1 MISWTVHRNPLKQS
15 QQSRQ
20 DKICRKRKNKDENDE
35 KFKKSDCFI
44 VAVLVVWQVV
54 YQMGS
59 FPELMFPSLGKIFQS
74 LIKGFSRDGL
84 GAMTLYS
91 LSLIAKG
98 LLIGIVLAFI
108 LSGLSIVSKT
118 FYSIYHMVVSLCDLI
133 PGVALLPLAILWM
146 GIGEGTIILIVVH
159 SIIWPMSRS
168 IMDGFRAV
176 PQIYIESGEN
186 MGLGK
191 LGLVTGIY
199 IPASFSYILSGI
211 RTGWARAWRGLISAE
226 MIFGTTSSGAGIGW
240 FIFMKRTNVDIAG
253 VFAALLVIIVIGI
266 VVEYGVFHTIEKM
279 TLKKWGMSR

>member
-1 MISWTVHRNPLKQS
+1 MRTMKNLRNQ
-15 QQSRQ
+15 
-20 DKICRKRKNKDENDE
+20 IV
-35 KFKKSDCFI
+35 FI

-133 PGVALLPLAILWM
+133 PGVALLPLA
-146 GIGEGTIILIVVH
+146 IILIVVH

>member
-1 MISWTVHRNPLKQS
+1 MAGRLSDGFLSGTDVSVTWKDISVADQRIFAGRAGSDDALFLKP
-15 QQSRQ
+15 
-20 DKICRKRKNKDENDE
+20 DCKRAAD
-35 KFKKSDCFI
+35 
-44 VAVLVVWQVV
+44 
-54 YQMGS
+54 
-59 FPELMFPSLGKIFQS
+59 
-74 LIKGFSRDGL
+74 R
-84 GAMTLYS
+84 
-91 LSLIAKG
+91 
-98 LLIGIVLAFI
+98 IVLAFI

>member
-1 MISWTVHRNPLKQS
+1 MRTMKNLRNQ
-15 QQSRQ
+15 
-20 DKICRKRKNKDENDE
+20 IV
-35 KFKKSDCFI
+35 FI
-44 VAVLVVWQVV
+44 IAVLVVWQVV

-168 IMDGFRAV
+168 IMDGFGGAADLHR
-176 PQIYIESGEN
+176 IR
-186 MGLGK
+186 GK
-191 LGLVTGIY
+191 YGTWKTRTCDRHLY
-199 IPASFSYILSGI
+199 SGI
-211 RTGWARAWRGLISAE
+211 VLLYSFRYPAPDGRERGE
-226 MIFGTTSSGAGIGW
+226 
-240 FIFMKRTNVDIAG
+240 V
-253 VFAALLVIIVIGI
+253 
-266 VVEYGVFHTIEKM
+266 
-279 TLKKWGMSR
+279 

>member
-1 MISWTVHRNPLKQS
+1 MRTMKNLRNQ
-15 QQSRQ
+15 
-20 DKICRKRKNKDENDE
+20 IV
-35 KFKKSDCFI
+35 FI

-168 IMDGFRAV
+168 IMDGFRA
-176 PQIYIESGEN
+176 
-186 MGLGK
+186 
-191 LGLVTGIY
+191 
-199 IPASFSYILSGI
+199 SFSYILSGI

-253 VFAALLVIIVIGI
+253 VFAALLVIIAIGI
-266 VVEYGVFHTIEKM
+266 VVEYGVFHTIEKI

>member
-1 MISWTVHRNPLKQS
+1 MKNLRNQ
-15 QQSRQ
+15 
-20 DKICRKRKNKDENDE
+20 IV
-35 KFKKSDCFI
+35 FI

-176 PQIYIESGEN
+176 PADLHRIR
-186 MGLGK
+186 GK
-191 LGLVTGIY
+191 YGTWKTRTCDRHLY
-199 IPASFSYILSGI
+199 SGI
-211 RTGWARAWRGLISAE
+211 VLLYSFRYPHRMGESVERSDQCGDDLRNDQFRSRYRMVYFHEAYQCGYRRC
-226 MIFGTTSSGAGIGW
+226 FCGTSGDHCN
-240 FIFMKRTNVDIAG
+240 RNC
-253 VFAALLVIIVIGI
+253 
-266 VVEYGVFHTIEKM
+266 
-279 TLKKWGMSR
+279 SRIRSFPHHRKNNT

>member
-1 MISWTVHRNPLKQS
+1 MRTMKNLRNQ
-15 QQSRQ
+15 
-20 DKICRKRKNKDENDE
+20 IV
-35 KFKKSDCFI
+35 FI

-176 PQIYIESGEN
+176 PQIYIESGKN

-253 VFAALLVIIVIGI
+253 VFAALLVIIAIGI
-266 VVEYGVFHTIEKM
+266 VVEYGVFHTIEKI
-279 TLKKWGMSR
+279 TLKKGRICLHPGTVRMWKDYVSSLHRRF

>member
-1 MISWTVHRNPLKQS
+1 MRTMKNLRNQ
-15 QQSRQ
+15 
-20 DKICRKRKNKDENDE
+20 IV
-35 KFKKSDCFI
+35 FI

-266 VVEYGVFHTIEKM
+266 VVEYGVFHTIEKI
-279 TLKKWGMSR
+279 TLKKWGMSRCHRSRRGKLPFWMCRT

>member
-1 MISWTVHRNPLKQS
+1 MKNLRNQ
-15 QQSRQ
+15 
-20 DKICRKRKNKDENDE
+20 IV
-35 KFKKSDCFI
+35 FI

-146 GIGEGTIILIVVH
+146 GIGEGDDHPDRGTFDHLANVQKHYGRI
-159 SIIWPMSRS
+159 S
-168 IMDGFRAV
+168 AV

-226 MIFGTTSSGAGIGW
+226 MIFGTTSSGARYR
-240 FIFMKRTNVDIAG
+240 MV
-253 VFAALLVIIVIGI
+253 
-266 VVEYGVFHTIEKM
+266 YFHEAYQCGYRRCFCGTS
-279 TLKKWGMSR
+279 GDHCNRNCSRIRSFPHHRKNNT

>member
-1 MISWTVHRNPLKQS
+1 MRTMKNLRNQ
-15 QQSRQ
+15 
-20 DKICRKRKNKDENDE
+20 IV
-35 KFKKSDCFI
+35 FI

-168 IMDGFRAV
+168 SMDGFRAV

>member
-1 MISWTVHRNPLKQS
+1 MRTMKNLRNQ
-15 QQSRQ
+15 
-20 DKICRKRKNKDENDE
+20 IV
-35 KFKKSDCFI
+35 FI

-199 IPASFSYILSGI
+199 LLYSFRYPHRMGESVERSDQCGDDLRNDQFRSRYRMVYFHEAYQCGYRRCFCSTSGDHCNRNCSRI
-211 RTGWARAWRGLISAE
+211 RSFPHHRKNDT
-226 MIFGTTSSGAGIGW
+226 
-240 FIFMKRTNVDIAG
+240 
-253 VFAALLVIIVIGI
+253 
-266 VVEYGVFHTIEKM
+266 
-279 TLKKWGMSR
+279 

>member
-1 MISWTVHRNPLKQS
+1 MRTMKNLRNQ
-15 QQSRQ
+15 
-20 DKICRKRKNKDENDE
+20 IV
-35 KFKKSDCFI
+35 FI

-168 IMDGFRAV
+168 IIYKV
-176 PQIYIESGEN
+176 PAATEIYTESGEN

>member
-1 MISWTVHRNPLKQS
+1 MKNLRNQ
-15 QQSRQ
+15 
-20 DKICRKRKNKDENDE
+20 IV
-35 KFKKSDCFI
+35 FI

-176 PQIYIESGEN
+176 PQTWKTRTCDRH
-186 MGLGK
+186 LH
-191 LGLVTGIY
+191 
-199 IPASFSYILSGI
+199 SGI
-211 RTGWARAWRGLISAE
+211 VLLYSFRYPHRMGESVERSDQCGNDLWNDQFRSRYRMVYFHEAYQCGYRRC
-226 MIFGTTSSGAGIGW
+226 FCGTSGDHCD
-240 FIFMKRTNVDIAG
+240 RNC
-253 VFAALLVIIVIGI
+253 
-266 VVEYGVFHTIEKM
+266 
-279 TLKKWGMSR
+279 SRIRSFPHHRKNNT

>member
-1 MISWTVHRNPLKQS
+1 MKNLRNQ
-15 QQSRQ
+15 
-20 DKICRKRKNKDENDE
+20 IV
-35 KFKKSDCFI
+35 FI
-44 VAVLVVWQVV
+44 IAVLVVWQVV

-176 PQIYIESGEN
+176 PHRIR
-186 MGLGK
+186 GK
-191 LGLVTGIY
+191 YGTWKTRTCDRHLY
-199 IPASFSYILSGI
+199 SGI
-211 RTGWARAWRGLISAE
+211 VLLYSFRYPHRMGESVERSDQCGDDLRNDQFRSRYRMVYFHEAYQCGYRRC
-226 MIFGTTSSGAGIGW
+226 FCGTSGDHCN
-240 FIFMKRTNVDIAG
+240 RNC
-253 VFAALLVIIVIGI
+253 
-266 VVEYGVFHTIEKM
+266 
-279 TLKKWGMSR
+279 SRIRSFPHHRKNDT

>member
-1 MISWTVHRNPLKQS
+1 MRTMKNLRNQ
-15 QQSRQ
+15 
-20 DKICRKRKNKDENDE
+20 IV
-35 KFKKSDCFI
+35 FI

-168 IMDGFRAV
+168 IMDGFRSV
-176 PQIYIESGEN
+176 PQIYIESGKN

>member
-1 MISWTVHRNPLKQS
+1 MRTMKNLRNQ
-15 QQSRQ
+15 
-20 DKICRKRKNKDENDE
+20 IV
-35 KFKKSDCFI
+35 FI

-108 LSGLSIVSKT
+108 LSVLSIVSKT

-176 PQIYIESGEN
+176 PQIYIESGKN

-211 RTGWARAWRGLISAE
+211 RTGWARTWILQRSCICVDDVAVDCHLTQISSHVLG
-226 MIFGTTSSGAGIGW
+226 F
-240 FIFMKRTNVDIAG
+240 
-253 VFAALLVIIVIGI
+253 
-266 VVEYGVFHTIEKM
+266 
-279 TLKKWGMSR
+279 